1 MMEFIPLV
9 GPLVAAGTILA
20 VAFLANYQHLLI
32 LAIFLGVWRLV
43 QDYVNAPRIMG
54 STLELNPLA
63 TIFAVLAGGE
73 VAGVLGVYLSI
84 PIMATLRI
92 VWRRWRTY
100 SDVERGRTYGVRLP
114 AKDQGVA

>member
-1 MMEFIPLV
+1 M
-9 GPLVAAGTILA
+9 
-20 VAFLANYQHLLI
+20 
-32 LAIFLGVWRLV
+32 

-54 STLELNPLA
+54 NTLELNPLA

-73 VAGVLGVYLSI
+73 IAGVLGVYLSI

-92 VWRRWRTY
+92 VLRRWRTY
-100 SDVERGRTYGVRLP
+100 SDVERGRAYGVRLP